1 MGKVL
6 RRLAILLLLISLALG
21 GIAIPMDRGQWLCAA
36 WPWCDPLYV
45 IAAEYAVIGG
55 RDRVIDE
62 EKLTMSLR
70 GEPVTVLR
78 EQVWV
83 FGGAAPQTKDLE
95 EDTDGE

>member
-1 MGKVL
+1 M
-6 RRLAILLLLISLALG
+6 
-21 GIAIPMDRGQWLCAA
+21 
-36 WPWCDPLYV
+36 

-55 RDRVIDE
+55 RDRAIDE
-62 EKLTMSLR
+62 EKLTMSLQ

-78 EQVWV
+78 SQVWV